1 MVSCRECRWIGER
14 GDISN
19 LRRARIRTGEIS
31 HRFGFWTISGEPSF
45 SRLQQHA
52 ARGCQTAKDSIEY
65 SELQQMAVQ
74 RRSLKDQVRQQILER
89 ILKGRYLPGQR
100 LREVAL
106 AEELNTSPIPVREA
120 LRELESLRIVESE
133 AYKGVRVRQVTPTE
147 LVEAYELRAVL
158 ESYAAEKGGHSFKGN
173 SQGLRKRYLAMV
185 TAARAKDIEAY
196 TAQDLPFHRLIVEAA
211 KNAFLLRAW
220 DALGFEIRTRIF
232 LASKEFDMV
241 RIAQLHEPIVDALE
255 RGETK
260 QAAQLL
266 REHSLGFAA
275 QMEALREGGV
285 QQPNKGGRRAHRDQ
299 GLVSVSDG
307 CRSPAGGAGR
317 ADRAKRIA
325 DAKPRARR

>member
-1 MVSCRECRWIGER
+1 M
-14 GDISN
+14 
-19 LRRARIRTGEIS
+19 
-31 HRFGFWTISGEPSF
+31 P
-45 SRLQQHA
+45 
-52 ARGCQTAKDSIEY
+52 
-65 SELQQMAVQ
+65 VQ

-106 AEELNTSPIPVREA
+106 ADELNTSPIPVREA

-133 AYKGVRVRQVTPTE
+133 AYKGVRVRQCTPNE

-158 ESYAAEKGGHSFKGN
+158 ESYAAEKGGHIFKGN
-173 SQGLRKRYLAMV
+173 SQALQKRYLAMV
-185 TAARAKDIEAY
+185 AAARDKDIEAY
-196 TAQDLPFHRLIVEAA
+196 TEQDLPFHRLIVEAA

-241 RIAQLHEPIVDALE
+241 QIAQLHEPIVDALE

-260 QAAQLL
+260 RAALLL

-275 QMEALREGGV
+275 QLEALRESVTQRSNRTG
-285 QQPNKGGRRAHRDQ
+285 PT
-299 GLVSVSDG
+299 VSEGEGFGASSDG
-307 CRSPAGGAGR
+307 RSRRKSRGGR
-317 ADRAKRIA
+317 ADRVKRIG
-325 DAKPRARR
+325 DSKPQRG